1 MPANLTA
8 EAKAKWQIAQ
18 TTTNPR
24 EKLQALQEF
33 LSEMPKHKGNERLR
47 AQVKTQIADLKQEL
61 IEQRRGKRGAGRS
74 LWSVDREGAAQVMIF
89 GPTKTGKSSLLSA
102 LTNAHVEIASYDY
115 STQYPAPGMLQYED
129 IQIQLVEVPAPIFLT
144 NKGGYEI
151 QTGSASLI
159 RQCDGLILVVDLLND
174 PRNQLELILRS
185 LEALHV
191 STHKSQTRVEIISE
205 KGGGQIRVAALGSDK
220 PLPHEQISDLLHGYG
235 IRSALVRIFGNATM
249 DDVEDAI
256 LENVTLY
263 KPTIVIANKL
273 DLDVGGRL
281 ASKFRSETTGF
292 LVVVASSLTRQGL
305 ENVGRELFAKLGLV
319 RVYTKDPN
327 EPRHSAHPFVVH
339 EGTTVRELARS
350 IHSDLADRYRYSRLW
365 GPTSKFAGERV
376 GPDHVLGDRDIV
388 EIHTE

>member
-1 MPANLTA
+1 
-8 EAKAKWQIAQ
+8 
-18 TTTNPR
+18 
-24 EKLQALQEF
+24 
-33 LSEMPKHKGNERLR
+33 
-47 AQVKTQIADLKQEL
+47 
-61 IEQRRGKRGAGRS
+61 
-74 LWSVDREGAAQVMIF
+74 
-89 GPTKTGKSSLLSA
+89 
-102 LTNAHVEIASYDY
+102 
-115 STQYPAPGMLQYED
+115 
-129 IQIQLVEVPAPIFLT
+129 
-144 NKGGYEI
+144 
-151 QTGSASLI
+151 
-159 RQCDGLILVVDLLND
+159 
-174 PRNQLELILRS
+174 
-185 LEALHV
+185 
-191 STHKSQTRVEIISE
+191 
-205 KGGGQIRVAALGSDK
+205 
-220 PLPHEQISDLLHGYG
+220 
-235 IRSALVRIFGNATM
+235 M

-327 EPRHSAHPFVVH
+327 EPRPSTHPFVVR

-350 IHSDLADRYRYSRLW
+350 IHSDLAERYRYSRLW

-376 GPDHVLGDRDIV
+376 GPDHILGDRDIV